1 MQVLLDN
8 KLNFYKASL
17 HGHSTYSDGKF
28 SVEELKEMFK
38 AKGYSVV
45 AFSDHEHLIDNSNL
59 DDENFLTIT
68 SAEMAIKEFPTQS
81 TLVNHNMR
89 VAHLNFYA
97 LDQHNTL
104 TPCYSSVY
112 DHYRNSDIVKSKI
125 RFDKEYERVYNADG
139 INDMIK
145 IASENGFLVQYNHP
159 TWSLENATDYVHY
172 KGLWS
177 IEVFNTSVQL
187 SGGESYVP
195 NAFDDLLRLGNK
207 VYATMCDDNHSL
219 DSMFG
224 GFVMINADKLDYK
237 TIMTALQNGNF
248 YSSQGPE
255 IISLVKD
262 GNKVKIKTSGVKQ
275 IAMSTYGRKC
285 KSVNAKDGVP
295 VTEAEFELIPEFE
308 FFRITLTD
316 FEGNHALTNAYKV

>member
-1 MQVLLDN
+1 MQVLLDS

-17 HGHSTYSDGKF
+17 HGHSTNSDGQF

-38 AKGYSVV
+38 EKGYSVV
-45 AFSDHEHLIDNSNL
+45 AFTDHEHLIDNSFL

-68 SAEMAIKEFPTQS
+68 SCEMAIKEFPTQS

-89 VAHLNFYA
+89 VTHLNFYA

-104 TPCYSSVY
+104 TPCYSSIY
-112 DHYRNSDIVKSKI
+112 DHYTKGLHRDLI
-125 RFDKEYERVYNADG
+125 RFDGEYERVYNADG

-145 IASENGFLVQYNHP
+145 IANEKGFLVQYNHP
-159 TWSLENATDYVHY
+159 TWSLENAVDYVNF

-177 IEVFNTSVQL
+177 VEVFNTSVQL

-195 NAFDDLLRLGNK
+195 NAFDDLLRLNDK
-207 VYATMCDDNHSL
+207 IFATMCDDNHSKA
-219 DSMFG
+219 SMFG
-224 GFVMINADKLDYK
+224 GYVMINAEKLDYT

-255 IISLVKD
+255 IISLIKD
-262 GNKVKIKTSGVKQ
+262 GNKVKVKTSGAKQ
-275 IAMSTYGRKC
+275 IAMSTRGRKC
-285 KSVNAKDGVP
+285 KAFNSTNGEP
-295 VTEAEFELIPEFE
+295 ITEAEFELIPAYEY
-308 FFRITLTD
+308 FRITVTD
-316 FEGNHALTNAYKV
+316 FEGNHALTQAYKV

>member
-28 SVEELKEMFK
+28 SVEELKELFK
-38 AKGYSVV
+38 QKGYSVV
-45 AFSDHEHLIDNSNL
+45 AFTDHEHLIDNSNL
-59 DDENFLTIT
+59 DDKDFLTIT
-68 SAEMAIKEFPTQS
+68 SAELAIKEFPTQS

-89 VAHLNFYA
+89 VTHLNIYA
-97 LDQHNTL
+97 LDQHNVI
-104 TPCYSSVY
+104 TPCYNSVY
-112 DHYRNSDIVKSKI
+112 DHYVKDNNKNKI
-125 RFDKEYERVYNADG
+125 FFEKEYERVYNADG

-145 IASENGFLVQYNHP
+145 IANEKGFLVSYNHP
-159 TWSLENATDYVHY
+159 TWSLENATDYVNY
-172 KGLWS
+172 KGLWA

-187 SGGESYVP
+187 GGGESYVP
-195 NAFDDLLRLGNK
+195 NAFDDLLRKGNK

-219 DSMFG
+219 NSMFG
-224 GFVMINADKLDYK
+224 GWVMINADKLDYA

-285 KSVNAKDGVP
+285 KAVNATNGEP

-308 FFRITLTD
+308 YFRITLTD